1 LKLPVITDRTQFCS
15 ARVKICEKLDECL
28 SNQFADANEK
38 VLHSVK
44 VASFFQWP
52 VDISTEKGILM
63 YFILSIIV
71 SNMYNF
77 IIVYNI

>member
-1 LKLPVITDRTQFCS
+1 
-15 ARVKICEKLDECL
+15 L
-28 SNQFADANEK
+28 SNRFADANEK